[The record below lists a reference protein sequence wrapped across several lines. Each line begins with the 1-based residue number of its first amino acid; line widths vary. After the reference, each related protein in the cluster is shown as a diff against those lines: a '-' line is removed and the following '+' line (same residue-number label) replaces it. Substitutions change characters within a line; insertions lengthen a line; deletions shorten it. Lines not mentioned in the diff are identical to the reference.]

1 MNCNQLN
8 HLKAQEI
15 IALISKLENTPGGF
29 RHKEVAVQL
38 SNICLKN
45 PGTAAALVF
54 DENSLNEIR
63 RERLLFRYS
72 TDHWGSLWIRDN
84 PQWAAMMREIIIPL
98 MEYLPEQFQEQIKWH
113 QEMHG
118 L

>member
-1 MNCNQLN
+1 MNFNQLN

-29 RHKEVAVQL
+29 RHREVSVQL
-38 SNICLKN
+38 KNICLKN
-45 PGTAAALVF
+45 PGTVASLVF

-63 RERLLFRYS
+63 RERLLFLYS
-72 TDHWGSLWIRDN
+72 TDHWGSVRTRDN
-84 PQWAAMMREIIIPL
+84 PQWAAMMRCFVIPL
-98 MEYLPEQFQEQIKWH
+98 IDDLPKEFQREIKWY
-113 QEMHG
+113 QEIHG

>member
-1 MNCNQLN
+1 MNYN
-8 HLKAQEI
+8 HLKTQEI
-15 IALISKLENTPGGF
+15 IALILKLEKMENTPGGF
-29 RHKEVAVQL
+29 RHKGVAIQL
-38 SNICLKN
+38 NNICLRN
-45 PGTAAALVF
+45 PGTVAALVF
-54 DENSLNEIR
+54 DENSLNEIS
-63 RERLLFRYS
+63 RELLLFRYS
-72 TDHWGSLWIRDN
+72 TDHWGSVWIRDN